1 MSSGAAHGTRSD
13 RLSVRC
19 CTVDILE
26 LLPSFERSLRARNP
40 APRTIQSYSQA
51 VTPFG
56 RFLAAHDL
64 PTDVEVT
71 GRQHVEAFIADQL
84 ARRTAASAANRYKS
98 RQQLFKWAEDEDQT
112 PNNPM
117 ARMSPPEVVDQPV
130 PVVPDAD
137 IVAML
142 RSCEAG
148 TSPSCET
155 TP

>member
-1 MSSGAAHGTRSD
+1 M
-13 RLSVRC
+13 
-19 CTVDILE
+19 
-26 LLPSFERSLRARNP
+26 LPSFERSLRARNP

-64 PTDVEVT
+64 PTDVEIT

-98 RQQLFKWAEDEDQT
+98 LQQFFKWAEDEGI
-112 PNNPM
+112 
-117 ARMSPPEVVDQPV
+117 DQPV

-137 IVAML
+137 IVALL
-142 RSCEAG
+142 RSCEG
-148 TSPSCET
+148 RD
-155 TP
+155 